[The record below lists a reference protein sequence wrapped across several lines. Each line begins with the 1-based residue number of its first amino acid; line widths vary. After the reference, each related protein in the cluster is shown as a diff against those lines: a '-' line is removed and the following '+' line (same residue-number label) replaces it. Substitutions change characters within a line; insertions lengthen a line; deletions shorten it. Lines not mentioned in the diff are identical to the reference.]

1 MRGFLAL
8 LGSADGPRLD
18 LLAQAARALGQA
30 SGGVIRD
37 NSEAYIERAN
47 ETIKGGFANA
57 VVLIES
63 ASVPDKDQVRRIESA
78 LGRVR
83 DPERN
88 IPHTVDIDIL
98 MSIDER
104 DEVALNPKKDLG
116 GEYALYGAWE
126 IAHEPVRAAVRALMT
141 ERDIDDAGVRRFFYP
156 IASRGLFARLIHDD

>member
-8 LGSADGPRLD
+8 LGSADGPRVD
-18 LLAQAARALGQA
+18 LLAQAARALAHA

-37 NSEAYIERAN
+37 SSGAYIERGN

-63 ASVPDKDQVRRIESA
+63 SSVPDKDQVRRIEAA

-98 MSIDER
+98 LSIDER
-104 DEVALNPKKDLG
+104 GQLTLNPKKDLG
-116 GEYALYGAWE
+116 GAYALYGARD
-126 IAHEPVRAAVRALMT
+126 IAHDPVRAAVLALMA
-141 ERDIDDAGVRRFFYP
+141 ERDIDDAGVRQWFYP
-156 IASRGLFARLIHDD
+156 IASRELFARVLHDD